1 MKQEQT
7 RKQTGRRPEQDDQQ
21 AETRNPDVT
30 SEELA
35 QAVDDTLEKIDD
47 LLEDQLD
54 EELLADIDDVL
65 EDNAQEFVDN
75 YVQQGGQ

>member
-7 RKQTGRRPEQDDQQ
+7 RKQTGRRPEQGEQ

-65 EDNAQEFVDN
+65 EEDAQQFVDN
-75 YVQQGGQ
+75 YVQQGGE